1 MSASA
6 DKGARKREI
15 EQSPM
20 KKKFRDSTISREN
33 LDEAIANGVKIALK
47 EQQST
52 LNSVV
57 NSAVKDAMESM
68 LIPAL
73 RELREDMQA
82 TNKSVR
88 ELREEF
94 EAIVTT
100 AKQTRDRVDS
110 VQADTREDRR
120 TVTDLR
126 NKLERLTE
134 KMMDIEDRGRRNNV
148 RLVGL
153 PEGAEG
159 TNAASFLR
167 VN

>member
-6 DKGARKREI
+6 DKGDRKREI

-33 LDEAIANGVKIALK
+33 LDDAIANGVKLALK

-57 NSAVKDAMESM
+57 NSAVRDVMDSM

-82 TNKSVR
+82 TNKSVK

-100 AKQTRDRVDS
+100 VKQTRDRVDS
-110 VQADTREDRR
+110 VQADTREDKR

-126 NKLERLTE
+126 NNLERLTE
-134 KMMDIEDRGRRNNV
+134 KMTDIEDRGRRNDV
-148 RLVGL
+148 
-153 PEGAEG
+153 
-159 TNAASFLR
+159 
-167 VN
+167 